1 MLVKNEIAC
10 SVELGSGAIRTVD
23 LKLVGS
29 VRERMHKQSSPWS
42 QSSYSS
48 SPSRPSSASSSFSSS
63 SPLSR
68 TFGSYM
74 LEIAQRQ
81 LLHIIVFPL
90 CLMPKRQRALA
101 AEQPGVATIKFRS
114 SENYMSGLCWQ
125 VIRSDVAVDNSKL
138 FCMASHMTKLGMTA
152 QSLDETSIAEAV
164 CLALFQS
171 PDASLYDATRT
182 LKDWLGFASER
193 FADSIPG
200 VARPTEYPAD
210 IDEFKLACPEWYEFA
225 YGFSAHKP
233 CPIDFACL
241 KAIKER
247 ATACAE
253 VRPAKRLCPAVR
265 LLP

>member
-1 MLVKNEIAC
+1 MVHRFCSIMGVLVADWDSGLPHGSGEHDKTLAEHDMPC
-10 SVELGSGAIRTVD
+10 SVELGSGANRTVD

-29 VRERMHKQSSPWS
+29 VRKRLHTKQSSPWS

-90 CLMPKRQRALA
+90 CLMPKRQRTLA

-182 LKDWLGFASER
+182 LKKQM
-193 FADSIPG
+193 
-200 VARPTEYPAD
+200 
-210 IDEFKLACPEWYEFA
+210 KLQQQQAFRYEF
-225 YGFSAHKP
+225 FFLS
-233 CPIDFACL
+233 F
-241 KAIKER
+241 
-247 ATACAE
+247 
-253 VRPAKRLCPAVR
+253 
-265 LLP
+265 

>member
-1 MLVKNEIAC
+1 
-10 SVELGSGAIRTVD
+10 
-23 LKLVGS
+23 
-29 VRERMHKQSSPWS
+29 
-42 QSSYSS
+42 
-48 SPSRPSSASSSFSSS
+48 
-63 SPLSR
+63 
-68 TFGSYM
+68 M
-74 LEIAQRQ
+74 LEIAQHQ
-81 LLHIIVFPL
+81 LLYIIVFPL
-90 CLMPKRQRALA
+90 CLIPKLQRTMA
-101 AEQPGVATIKFRS
+101 AVLPGVARIKFRS
-114 SENYMSGLCWQ
+114 SENYMSEHCW
-125 VIRSDVAVDNSKL
+125 RTFLSDAVATDGKL
-138 FCMASHMTKLGMTA
+138 YCMACHMTKLGMTP
-152 QSLDETSIAEAV
+152 QSLDETSIKEAV

-171 PDASLYDATRT
+171 PRTDASLYDATRT

-193 FADSIPG
+193 FADLIPG

-253 VRPAKRLCPAVR
+253 VRPAKRFCPAVR

>member
-1 MLVKNEIAC
+1 
-10 SVELGSGAIRTVD
+10 
-23 LKLVGS
+23 
-29 VRERMHKQSSPWS
+29 
-42 QSSYSS
+42 
-48 SPSRPSSASSSFSSS
+48 
-63 SPLSR
+63 
-68 TFGSYM
+68 M

-90 CLMPKRQRALA
+90 CLMPKRQRTVA

-114 SENYMSGLCWQ
+114 SENYMSERSWI
-125 VIRSDVAVDNSKL
+125 VFRSDEAVDNSKL
-138 FCMASHMTKLGMTA
+138 CCMARHMTKLGMTA
-152 QSLDETSIAEAV
+152 ENLDETSIAEAV

-171 PDASLYDATRT
+171 PRTDASLDDATRT
-182 LKDWLGFASER
+182 LKELLELVSEK

-200 VARPTEYPAD
+200 VARPKEYPAD
-210 IDEFKLACPEWYEFA
+210 IHEFKLACPEWYEFA

>member
-1 MLVKNEIAC
+1 
-10 SVELGSGAIRTVD
+10 
-23 LKLVGS
+23 
-29 VRERMHKQSSPWS
+29 
-42 QSSYSS
+42 
-48 SPSRPSSASSSFSSS
+48 
-63 SPLSR
+63 
-68 TFGSYM
+68 M

-138 FCMASHMTKLGMTA
+138 FCMASHMTKLGMTP
-152 QSLDETSIAEAV
+152 QSLDETSIKEAV

-171 PDASLYDATRT
+171 LGTHIMLYDATRT
-182 LKDWLGFASER
+182 LKKQMKLLSER
-193 FADSIPG
+193 FWDEMRG

-210 IDEFKLACPEWYEFA
+210 IDEFKRACPEWYESA
-225 YGFSAHKP
+225 YGFSAHKS

-253 VRPAKRLCPAVR
+253 VRPAKRFCPAVR

>member
-1 MLVKNEIAC
+1 
-10 SVELGSGAIRTVD
+10 
-23 LKLVGS
+23 
-29 VRERMHKQSSPWS
+29 
-42 QSSYSS
+42 
-48 SPSRPSSASSSFSSS
+48 
-63 SPLSR
+63 
-68 TFGSYM
+68 M

-90 CLMPKRQRALA
+90 CLMPKRQRTLA

-114 SENYMSGLCWQ
+114 SENYMSE
-125 VIRSDVAVDNSKL
+125 RSWIVFHSDEAVDNSKL
-138 FCMASHMTKLGMTA
+138 CCMARHMTKLGMIA

-171 PDASLYDATRT
+171 PRTDASLYDATRT
-182 LKDWLGFASER
+182 LKGWLVFFSKR
-193 FADSIPG
+193 FVDEMPG

-225 YGFSAHKP
+225 YGFSAHKA
-233 CPIDFACL
+233 CPIDFVCL

-253 VRPAKRLCPAVR
+253 DSPAKRLCPAAR
-265 LLP
+265 LCT